1 MFVAEPTSELWV
13 TAAPLLSSTDWAE
26 AKLQHHKLLQ
36 SPAGCSHHL
45 TGTQNDPSC
54 TAGTISDP
62 TEHGQPS
69 AKASAAPQ
77 KPHFFTPELPMGWGT
92 VALRHWEGRGEGPS
106 RLGACL
112 PACHPITATELTS
125 LLLIGSRQ
133 LINTVVA

>member
-1 MFVAEPTSELWV
+1 MGHCRPTALLDRLGRRQKRNHSI
-13 TAAPLLSSTDWAE
+13 TNSSKAPLGAATTS
-26 AKLQHHKLLQ
+26 KGH
-36 SPAGCSHHL
+36 
-45 TGTQNDPSC
+45 GTTPPG

-92 VALRHWEGRGEGPS
+92 VALRHWEGRGEEPS

-133 LINTVVA
+133 LINTIMA